1 MKRSSMLLSAA
12 VVAVM
17 CFGISNSAHAHGQGG
32 PQGQGMMSPG
42 MMHGYG
48 MGPGMMGGYGMCPG
62 MMGHGMMHGYGM
74 GPGMM
79 GHGMMHGYGRGP
91 GMMGQGMMGGYGR
104 GPGMMGPGM
113 MGPTLRQ
120 DLSVDDAR
128 HLLGHQLAW
137 QGNKGL
143 KLGKVEEK
151 DADTIIAE
159 IVSAEG
165 KVVRRLVVNRHTGRI
180 QAVK

>member
-1 MKRSSMLLSAA
+1 MKRICKLLPAIVIVLLSLG
-12 VVAVM
+12 VTGSVY
-17 CFGISNSAHAHGQGG
+17 AHGQGG
-32 PQGQGMMSPG
+32 PQGQGM
-42 MMHGYG
+42 

-62 MMGHGMMHGYGM
+62 MMGRGMMHGYGM

-79 GHGMMHGYGRGP
+79 GQGRMPGYG
-91 GMMGQGMMGGYGR
+91 MGQGMMGR
-104 GPGMMGPGM
+104 GMMGPA
-113 MGPTLRQ
+113 LRQ

-128 HLLGHQLAW
+128 HLLGHRLAW

-165 KVVRRLVVNRHTGRI
+165 KVVRRLAVNRHTGWI
-180 QAVK
+180 QPVN